1 MIRLPIDTKS
11 LYFNIKNDNQSGHT
25 ATVATPLKQG
35 KAVHDELAQI
45 YDLPENVEIRSREG
59 IIAKILKNSRAEA
72 IIPYVYVFNKIS
84 VNGEIIEDIPAFC
97 IYVREET
104 AKNNVHCGRQK
115 VHYPPSFRYEDDYIE
130 INKTK

>member
-84 VNGEIIEDIPAFC
+84 VNGEIIEDIPAMC
-97 IYVREET
+97 IV
-104 AKNNVHCGRQK
+104 
-115 VHYPPSFRYEDDYIE
+115 EDKKCIIHPHLDMRMI
-130 INKTK
+130 I

>member
-97 IYVREET
+97 IYVR
-104 AKNNVHCGRQK
+104 
-115 VHYPPSFRYEDDYIE
+115 
-130 INKTK
+130 